1 MKSIDEIREDV
12 EIEMAKE
19 FASCGGNVYA
29 ENEALWL
36 ALRDERVTKCC
47 IVSDIVPQNLYAKRK
62 ESFRTKRLK
71 FLTKCSDYRDNQ
83 GEK

>member
-1 MKSIDEIREDV
+1 MKSLDEIREDV

-19 FASCGGNVYA
+19 FASCRGDVYA

-47 IVSDIVPQNLYAKRK
+47 IVGDIRPAKPLRLGLS
-62 ESFRTKRLK
+62 EPNFFRRA
-71 FLTKCSDYRDNQ
+71 
-83 GEK
+83 

>member
-1 MKSIDEIREDV
+1 MKSIGEIREDV

-19 FASCGGNVYA
+19 FASCRGDVYA

-47 IVSDIVPQNLYAKRK
+47 IVSDISSAK
-62 ESFRTKRLK
+62 TKRLK
-71 FLTKCSDYRDNQ
+71 FLTKCSEYRDSQ